1 MSDYNKTKADSQKY
15 RTNQCYHLGE
25 GWGSYNIV
33 IEGQE
38 AQIIMYNINYKDA
51 TMYRTGNIANIL

>member
-1 MSDYNKTKADSQKY
+1 M
-15 RTNQCYHLGE
+15 
-25 GWGSYNIV
+25 

-51 TMYRTGNIANIL
+51 TVYRIGNIANIFIITINGV